1 MKCIYDKTE
10 YRAGNDLPVVI
21 ILTHSLRTEQRDVH
35 ILSSLKSA
43 ILMVWTSYHTNITSM
58 PSEDLKNKQI
68 LNANYGSIFL
78 NFKVNV

>member
-43 ILMVWTSYHTNITSM
+43 IHTNITSM
-58 PSEDLKNKQI
+58 PSDDLKNKQI